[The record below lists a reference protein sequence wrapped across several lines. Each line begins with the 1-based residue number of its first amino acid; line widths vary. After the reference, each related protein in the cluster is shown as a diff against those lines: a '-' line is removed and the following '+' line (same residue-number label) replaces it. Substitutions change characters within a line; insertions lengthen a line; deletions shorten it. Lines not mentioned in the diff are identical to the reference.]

1 MEGVI
6 CPSGKHASPSNDS
19 GRIGPA
25 GGQPLTEGHLSWYAS
40 CPGLELDLSSNYT
53 RLLVSRTTSFFQC
66 RQCDVWCMHYHRESC
81 KTIVLAVK
89 VVQPMSPNLRVETH
103 PLLGS
108 QILWVRNLD
117 RA

>member
-19 GRIGPA
+19 GRVGPA

-89 VVQPMSPNLRVETH
+89 VV
-103 PLLGS
+103 
-108 QILWVRNLD
+108 
-117 RA
+117 